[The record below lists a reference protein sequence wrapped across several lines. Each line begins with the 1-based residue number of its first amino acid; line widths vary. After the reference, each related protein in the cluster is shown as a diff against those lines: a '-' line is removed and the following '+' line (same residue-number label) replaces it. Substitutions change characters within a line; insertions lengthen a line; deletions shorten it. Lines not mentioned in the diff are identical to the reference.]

1 MSTDRITIERLPKGR
16 VVATLRVEEA
26 EYAPAEAEALQQ
38 LAGSVELKGFRP
50 GHAPLD
56 MVRSKVNPDALFEE
70 SIRMILRRELPQIIQ
85 GNTINPVIPPK
96 VEVVTRM
103 PLVIKIT
110 FVERPEVTVKSS
122 DSIKIE
128 KKETKAD
135 PKDVEKVIQSV
146 LQDQRIT
153 TDSDQAAKTGD
164 QVTVDFHATDE
175 QNQDIPGLR
184 ATGYIAILGSNTL
197 LPGFEDA
204 LIGMKKGDTKSFTLT
219 LPEKFQA
226 EALRNKPAT
235 FHVTMQKV
243 ENVQLPELTDSFAK
257 EKLQAENAA
266 AFRTMVEQSIQQQE
280 EQFQRMSRERELMEE
295 IRKRTTVELA
305 DELLEEEVRG
315 MIDEWAAR
323 LEKQGTT
330 IAETLQK
337 EGKTPEQAEKEM
349 KEEALQRWKLRLGI
363 AKLIE
368 ERKIALTPEEL
379 DAAFHAF
386 LQGVP
391 QEKHDEA
398 TKEWEQ
404 KGGLYEEIRWRTMV
418 DRLIEMLLA

>member
-1 MSTDRITIERLPKGR
+1 MSTDRLTIERLPKGR

-26 EYAPAEAEALQQ
+26 EYAPAEQEALQQ
-38 LAGSVELKGFRP
+38 LAGSVDLKGFRP

-110 FVERPEVTVKSS
+110 FVERPEVTVKNG
-122 DSIKIE
+122 DTIKVT
-128 KKETKAD
+128 KKDTKAD

-153 TDSDQAAKTGD
+153 TETSEVAKTGD
-164 QVTVDFHATDE
+164 QVTVDFHATDD
-175 QNQDIPGLR
+175 QNKEIEGLR
-184 ATGYIAILGSNTL
+184 AVGYGALLGSNTL

-204 LIGMKKGDTKSFTLT
+204 LVGLKKGNTKSFTLT

-226 EALRNKPAT
+226 ENLRGKPAT

-257 EKLQAENAA
+257 EKLQAESVA
-266 AFRTMVEQSIQQQE
+266 AFRTMVEKSIEQQE

-305 DELLEEEVRG
+305 DELLEEEVRSI
-315 MIDEWAAR
+315 IDEWAAR

-330 IAETLQK
+330 IADALQK

-349 KEEALQRWKLRLGI
+349 KEEAMQRWKLRLGI

-368 ERKIALTPEEL
+368 ERKITLSPEEL
-379 DAAFHAF
+379 DSAFQAF

-391 QEKHDEA
+391 QEKQDEA
-398 TKEWEQ
+398 RKEWEQ
-404 KGGLYEEIRWRTMV
+404 KGGLYEEVRWRSMV
-418 DRLIEMLLA
+418 DKLIESLLV